1 MKMIEQPV
9 SDFVDSLSSAE
20 PVPGGGGAS
29 AMVGALASALGM
41 MVTNLTIGKKKYEAF
56 ERELIACREDLTI
69 LRDELLAL
77 IQKDAEAFEPLSR
90 AYRMPKDAPNRDVVM
105 EEALF
110 KASLAPLEIMN
121 TALTAMK
128 LMEGLVEKGSRM
140 AISDVGV
147 GAILAQAAIEGASL
161 NVYINTKLMADRT
174 RANALNE
181 KADMI
186 ISEGAEL
193 KKNISEAVEDAIR

>member
-1 MKMIEQPV
+1 
-9 SDFVDSLSSAE
+9 
-20 PVPGGGGAS
+20 
-29 AMVGALASALGM
+29 
-41 MVTNLTIGKKKYEAF
+41 
-56 ERELIACREDLTI
+56 
-69 LRDELLAL
+69 
-77 IQKDAEAFEPLSR
+77 
-90 AYRMPKDAPNRDVVM
+90 
-105 EEALF
+105 
-110 KASLAPLEIMN
+110 
-121 TALTAMK
+121 
-128 LMEGLVEKGSRM
+128 MEGLVEKGSRM

>member
-1 MKMIEQPV
+1 MKMIEQSV
-9 SDFVDSLSSAE
+9 AEFAEALSSSA

-41 MVTNLTIGKKKYEAF
+41 MVTNLTIGKKKYEMF

-90 AYRMPKDAPNRDVVM
+90 AYSMPKDAPNRAVVM

-110 KASLAPLEIMN
+110 RASLAPLEIMN

-128 LMEGLVEKGSRM
+128 TMDTLVEKGSRL

-147 GAILAQAAIEGASL
+147 GVILAQAAIEGASL

-174 RANALNE
+174 RAKALND
-181 KADMI
+181 KADAI
-186 ISEGAEL
+186 IAEGIEI
-193 KKNISEAVEDAIR
+193 KEEISKAVKAAIC